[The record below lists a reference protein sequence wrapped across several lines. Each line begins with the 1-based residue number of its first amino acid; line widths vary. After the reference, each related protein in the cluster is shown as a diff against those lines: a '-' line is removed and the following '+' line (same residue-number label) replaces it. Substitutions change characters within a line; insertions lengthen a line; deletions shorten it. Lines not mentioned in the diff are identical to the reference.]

1 MPALAA
7 PIAAPA
13 MHARRP
19 ADQPLRVAFV
29 GNIGA
34 REKGAHKLLALWR
47 RLQPQDMQLTFYGTN
62 ADRLGPL
69 SDVRNVR
76 AAGPFRPDE
85 ISRVF
90 GEIDLLVHPADDE
103 SLGLVLV
110 EAMAHGVPF
119 VGTHVGGI
127 IDIAQ
132 DNPHVLT
139 IANTEAALE
148 AAILA
153 MKARIQDGQL
163 DHAGL
168 RALYEA
174 RWSHEALGERWARL
188 YL

>member
-1 MPALAA
+1 
-7 PIAAPA
+7 
-13 MHARRP
+13 
-19 ADQPLRVAFV
+19 LRVAFV

-47 RLQPQDMQLTFYGTN
+47 RLQPEDMQLTFYGGN
-62 ADRLGPL
+62 ADRLGPVN
-69 SDVRNVR
+69 DARHVRV
-76 AAGPFRPDE
+76 AGPFRPAE
-85 ISRVF
+85 LSRVF
-90 GEIDLLVHPADDE
+90 GDIDLLVHPADDE

-132 DNPHVLT
+132 DNPHVMT
-139 IANTEAALE
+139 TANNEAALQ

-153 MKARIQDGQL
+153 MKARIQSGQL
-163 DHAGL
+163 DRQAL

-188 YL
+188 YLG